1 MHGVVWT
8 CSHKLVLDS
17 NEDWATQT
25 DWKDHITI
33 ETFLPLW
40 QGLTREETIEIPE
53 VFMGFS
59 LTNYMHLIYLSSH

>member
-17 NEDWATQT
+17 NEDWATQS

-40 QGLTREETIEIPE
+40 LGLTKDEEIEIAE
-53 VFMGFS
+53 VWLYDITYTFIT
-59 LTNYMHLIYLSSH
+59 L